1 MQSRRGK
8 GEGTKEGRMK
18 MGKELPLRQPQLHFP
33 RTRRETQHGECR
45 GEDQRRGG
53 SCCGMCPPGRTLPAV
68 SSGEAWSSCGG
79 RGRQGAPILLI
90 QRRAAAISR
99 GSVTAV
105 SPGPAL
111 RLAAP
116 ARSTCSL
123 RPRRSRCGMM
133 QRRPAPS
140 LRAGRGSER
149 EAGRRTESARGEG
162 EGPDGNLRRRLP
174 PVRTA
179 GAGGEAE
186 KAGRVRGG
194 TPARPGPARPAGRRM
209 GVEAPEGGLGSWL
222 SLRRE
227 PKLRK
232 LPGIGAFLE
241 EKQTVTSAL
250 VPGARAFSFRPPGLA
265 APFPVFCTQTLCFQ
279 SLLGAPRP
287 TDTHTHTHTQGS
299 CFRPFRL
306 LRLPFCPFLSLSFTS
321 ALSK

>member
-1 MQSRRGK
+1 MHSRRRK

-18 MGKELPLRQPQLHFP
+18 MGKELPLRQPQLHCL
-33 RTRRETQHGECR
+33 RTWRETQHGERR

-68 SSGEAWSSCGG
+68 SSGAAWPSCGG

-90 QRRAAAISR
+90 QRRAAAMSR

-123 RPRRSRCGMM
+123 RPRCSRCGMM

-179 GAGGEAE
+179 GAGG
-186 KAGRVRGG
+186 
-194 TPARPGPARPAGRRM
+194 
-209 GVEAPEGGLGSWL
+209 
-222 SLRRE
+222 
-227 PKLRK
+227 
-232 LPGIGAFLE
+232 
-241 EKQTVTSAL
+241 
-250 VPGARAFSFRPPGLA
+250 
-265 APFPVFCTQTLCFQ
+265 
-279 SLLGAPRP
+279 
-287 TDTHTHTHTQGS
+287 
-299 CFRPFRL
+299 
-306 LRLPFCPFLSLSFTS
+306 
-321 ALSK
+321 

>member
-68 SSGEAWSSCGG
+68 SSGAAWSSCGG

-90 QRRAAAISR
+90 QRRAAAMSR

-105 SPGPAL
+105 SPRPAL

-149 EAGRRTESARGEG
+149 EAGRRTESARGAG
-162 EGPDGNLRRRLP
+162 EGPDGNLQRRLP

-179 GAGGEAE
+179 GAGGRLDAC
-186 KAGRVRGG
+186 GV
-194 TPARPGPARPAGRRM
+194 GP
-209 GVEAPEGGLGSWL
+209 
-222 SLRRE
+222 
-227 PKLRK
+227 
-232 LPGIGAFLE
+232 
-241 EKQTVTSAL
+241 Q
-250 VPGARAFSFRPPGLA
+250 PGLA
-265 APFPVFCTQTLCFQ
+265 LPARLAAGWV
-279 SLLGAPRP
+279 SRPR
-287 TDTHTHTHTQGS
+287 
-299 CFRPFRL
+299 RV
-306 LRLPFCPFLSLSFTS
+306 
-321 ALSK
+321 A

>member
-1 MQSRRGK
+1 MHSRRGK

-18 MGKELPLRQPQLHFP
+18 MGKELPLRQPQLHCL
-33 RTRRETQHGECR
+33 RTWRETQHGERR

-68 SSGEAWSSCGG
+68 SSGAAWPSCGG

-90 QRRAAAISR
+90 QRRAAAMSR

-123 RPRRSRCGMM
+123 RPRCSRCGMM

-162 EGPDGNLRRRLP
+162 EGPDGLS
-174 PVRTA
+174 
-179 GAGGEAE
+179 E
-186 KAGRVRGG
+186 K
-194 TPARPGPARPAGRRM
+194 
-209 GVEAPEGGLGSWL
+209 WL
-222 SLRRE
+222 QEFHLL
-227 PKLRK
+227 KLIQDNP
-232 LPGIGAFLE
+232 L
-241 EKQTVTSAL
+241 
-250 VPGARAFSFRPPGLA
+250 
-265 APFPVFCTQTLCFQ
+265 
-279 SLLGAPRP
+279 
-287 TDTHTHTHTQGS
+287 
-299 CFRPFRL
+299 
-306 LRLPFCPFLSLSFTS
+306 
-321 ALSK
+321 